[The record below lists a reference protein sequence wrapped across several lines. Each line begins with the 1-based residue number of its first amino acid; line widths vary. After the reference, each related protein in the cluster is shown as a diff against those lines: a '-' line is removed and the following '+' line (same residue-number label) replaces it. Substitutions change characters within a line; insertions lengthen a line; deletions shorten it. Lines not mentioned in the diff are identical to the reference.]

1 MKKIALVLI
10 TLMLLSAVPVAYAHD
25 KDKDKEKGGVRFE
38 LTTENHE
45 ESDEDEN
52 SEFKI
57 RGRVES
63 VSDGSFVVN
72 GQTIYIDVTQVNK
85 FTQKGILDV
94 GDWVKV
100 KGIVKDNKNYAED
113 INVIGEGQGRFMLK
127 IKGLFTSSSPSPSPS
142 ASPSSSPESS
152 PSPSPE
158 ASASPSPSG
167 SPSPTASASPSPS
180 ASPLGITVKVKAEGP
195 IELVTAFLQQVLA
208 YLQGLL

>member
-1 MKKIALVLI
+1 MKKIALVLTI
-10 TLMLLSAVPVAYAHD
+10 LMLLAIVPVAYAHG
-25 KDKDKEKGGVRFE
+25 KDKERGGVRFE

-45 ESDEDEN
+45 GSDEDGN

-63 VSDGSFVVN
+63 VSPGSFVVN

-113 INVIGEGQGRFMLK
+113 INIIGEGQGRFMLK
-127 IKGLFTSSSPSPSPS
+127 IKGLFPSLSPSPSPTPSPSPS
-142 ASPSSSPESS
+142 ASPEVSPT
-152 PSPSPE
+152 PSPE
-158 ASASPSPSG
+158 ASPSPTPSE
-167 SPSPTASASPSPS
+167 SPSPTPTSSPNVLAS
-180 ASPLGITVKVKAEGP
+180 VKAVGP
-195 IELVTAFLQQVLA
+195 IELVTQFLQQVLA